1 MCIDRVRLKMCRES
15 SQEQLV
21 EDVAMIYSDI
31 GRDLAKPPIGQ
42 RLGCEIDLSYVSNY
56 KLIARGSR
64 SC

>member
-1 MCIDRVRLKMCRES
+1 MCIDRIRLKVCRES

-42 RLGCEIDLSYVSNY
+42 RLGCEIDLS
-56 KLIARGSR
+56 
-64 SC
+64 